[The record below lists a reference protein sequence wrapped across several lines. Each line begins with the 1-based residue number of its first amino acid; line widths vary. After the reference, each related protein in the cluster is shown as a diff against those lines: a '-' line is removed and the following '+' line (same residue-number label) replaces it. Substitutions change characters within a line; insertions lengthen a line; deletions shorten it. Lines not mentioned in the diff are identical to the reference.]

1 MNVKGGYQI
10 VNFKGEA
17 ITLGTKKTT
26 LTNVKG
32 EIAKANGKPVI
43 VHGLKVGSTAHTDF
57 YALFTE
63 TSTGVYTAVVN
74 VTDELQYKI
83 VVEATGV
90 TVTNLIVS
98 GGDAK

>member
-1 MNVKGGYQI
+1 MLIYINCIDY
-10 VNFKGEA
+10 
-17 ITLGTKKTT
+17 
-26 LTNVKG
+26 
-32 EIAKANGKPVI
+32 IA
-43 VHGLKVGSTAHTDF
+43 
-57 YALFTE
+57 YFTE